1 MFFLTAVVGL
11 PVEGAIKP
19 SWNGSAASASYTFP
33 VSQHLLEAALTTT
46 TLSFFRHFS
55 STFTRVLGSG
65 AAA

>member
-1 MFFLTAVVGL
+1 M
-11 PVEGAIKP
+11 EGAIKP